1 MNDVR
6 WRNMNDDLTWELLK
20 ANPRAEVLV
29 ETDIT
34 MRIDA
39 AEYVEDSYKHGPWLR
54 TSLEKVKRI
63 AFI

>member
-6 WRNMNDDLTWELLK
+6 WRNMNDDETWELLN
-20 ANPRAEVLV
+20 ANPRAELLI
-29 ETDIT
+29 ETEIT

-39 AEYVEDSYKHGPWLR
+39 AEYVEDSYKHGPWLS
-54 TSLEKVKRI
+54 TALEKVKRI